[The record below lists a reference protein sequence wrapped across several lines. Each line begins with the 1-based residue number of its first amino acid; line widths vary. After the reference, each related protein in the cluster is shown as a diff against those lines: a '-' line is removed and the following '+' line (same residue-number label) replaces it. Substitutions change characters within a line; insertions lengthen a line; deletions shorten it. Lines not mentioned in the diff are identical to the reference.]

1 VPLVEWVSIS
11 PVKLMEANGCVNKT
25 YLSKYPLGFKH
36 LEKIN
41 LTHNEVGRLVK
52 HLGEDEMK

>member
-1 VPLVEWVSIS
+1 
-11 PVKLMEANGCVNKT
+11 MEANGCVNKT